1 MNASSPRYIVLV
13 NDNEAEAL
21 CNVKEIRIKNQ
32 ITARLVYKRG
42 PRLSLSSDKIS
53 IYLNLIF

>member
-13 NDNEAEAL
+13 NDNEVEAL
-21 CNVKEIRIKNQ
+21 CNKEIRIKNQ

-42 PRLSLSSDKIS
+42 PRLSLPSDKIS
-53 IYLNLIF
+53 IYLNLIV